1 MIIVSMALLGVVCLI
16 LGVFDAIFRDK
27 DNWVGFVV
35 RSLTSLFLAIYALI
49 TINLLSTFNAFSL
62 FIAIA
67 MMINLFYTSATKSK
81 IENDQAKKLVC
92 GISESLVYLAIG
104 LGIISLAPFNIFA
117 LVGGLL
123 LGGAIALLILAI
135 QVKKKNNVADVITT
149 ILIFVSLGFVLGFGI
164 NAIVNTKHL
173 ISAIISIIAG
183 VLLLT
188 SNLLNEFLK
197 EGKLKQILCTI
208 LQNLVFIALVVS
220 IYLY

>member
-1 MIIVSMALLGVVCLI
+1 M
-16 LGVFDAIFRDK
+16 
-27 DNWVGFVV
+27 
-35 RSLTSLFLAIYALI
+35 
-49 TINLLSTFNAFSL
+49 
-62 FIAIA
+62 
-67 MMINLFYTSATKSK
+67 
-81 IENDQAKKLVC
+81 
-92 GISESLVYLAIG
+92 VYFAIG

-197 EGKLKQILCTI
+197 EGKLKQILYTI